1 MDFRTEQCQRY
12 NTVPFE
18 GKYYSWVSYLGDP
31 DKCAL
36 HCQPKQSSW
45 VPHMKAPKKCELN
58 CQPEGERFYF
68 RHALK
73 VADGTP
79 CDSEGFDVCVDGQC
93 MPVGCDRIL
102 GSSAKEDKCRVC
114 GGDGSTC
121 NTVKGD
127 FMQKTLTV
135 GYNDIV
141 LIPAGATNIYVEEL
155 AATNNYLAVRN
166 TTGFFYLNG
175 NWRIDFPRAREFAGT
190 TFHYERKVNGGVGI
204 FAPEVIR
211 ALGPTTEPLFIVLL
225 YQEKNEGVA
234 YEYSVPKG
242 VTQAKA
248 ETYGWI
254 YGTYGECSE
263 ECGGGVQ
270 VRNVTCAHIS
280 NLEPAS
286 EYLCDPRL
294 QPETERICNEQP
306 CQAEWQVGNWTP
318 CTSSCGTQGWQFRH
332 VFCGQKFTEG
342 RLSVVNDSQC
352 TDVVGPPPDSVR
364 ECNQEA
370 VCASWHVEEWTPCS
384 KLCGVGHQYRKVRC
398 HLMKDGEI
406 EVLDDS
412 ACSEEK
418 PDTEKPCEQIPC
430 SGVDWVTSDWSGCGI
445 TCDQTKES
453 RSVLCASKKGVVVNE
468 EYCSPARKP
477 EAIRTCPKAE
487 IVPCEY
493 KWYASEW
500 GECSSECGVGVMLRE
515 VFCGSWNDGS
525 LHVVNETNCNAETR
539 FDDTKPCNSSDA
551 CKAKWFVGP
560 WTRCNKE
567 CGGGSKSRKLF
578 CFFGN
583 KLGKLQCDVNTI
595 LHSLDTCNNHPCGDD
610 EVLDYGN
617 QVDLESEDEIC
628 EEEEEEKE
636 SSGDKGTDPNETVAE
651 DGEDEDKEEEEEHDE
666 GESESSSS
674 SSEESSEEISS
685 EKEQDQDLEV
695 ISSEMTE
702 LEFRKK
708 RSHKE
713 VTLSDEA
720 EEGSGFGESGY
731 GLGSGLSGWFSS
743 GLGSG
748 FGFGSGEVTVTEVTE
763 TSTVPS
769 KKDSKKSKKKKKCKA
784 KPKEPKDCEET
795 EFGCCRDKVTPA
807 EGPFQRGCPHIETCK
822 DTQYGCC
829 PDDVTPA
836 EGPKNKGCARVSLCD
851 NSLYG
856 CCKDGITEANG
867 PNEEGCEDLI
877 AYDCENTEFGCCP
890 DGVSPA
896 SGKNFVGCMEFECEG
911 SGPCD
916 SCNDTVYGCCPDGV
930 SPAQGKDFEGCP
942 DPDATTEAPIETTT
956 MSVLTTSIST
966 TTTTTELPP
975 ECLNSSYGC
984 CPDNYTAAHG
994 PNMEGCCLSSPFGC
1008 CPDHI
1013 TEAYGPNLQGC
1024 GCQYSAFGCC
1034 PDEVTV
1040 ARGPNNAGCGCQYTQ
1055 FGCCPDNYT
1064 PAAGEEYSGCACNT
1078 YPHGCCPDGISI
1090 AKGPGTQGCGCE
1102 YETYGCCKDGRTP
1115 ASGPEQEGCG
1125 CEASEFGCCPDGI
1138 TPATGKFFDGCK
1150 EEAPIIPGEVCG
1162 HKKDRGSCTNFT
1174 VKWFFDMEY
1183 GGCTRFWY
1191 GGCEGNLNK
1200 FDTQEECKA
1209 ACVEPEGMESCYL
1222 PQVVGPCT
1230 GSVPSWYHD
1239 TQTGTCKS
1247 FIYGGCLGNNNRYI
1261 SKEECEEKCV
1271 IPEKTDACLLDVM
1284 PGPCRGNYSRWF
1296 YDENAGSCKQFS
1308 YGGCKGNDNNFLSEK
1323 ECMQRCIRGRSKD
1336 LCTLP
1341 KASGLCDETLPRWY
1355 YDYSEARCMP
1365 FYYTGC
1371 DGNANRYITRE
1382 ECESTCPGDKA
1393 DFDEDVCYLA
1403 SSPGNCDEHEQ
1414 RWFFDAAVGQCK
1426 SFVYSGCGGNNNN
1439 FATYEDCENSC
1450 GNQRKIP
1457 VEVDFNAEF
1466 CFLEKNEGRCED
1478 YRVYWYYNSETG
1490 VCRQFMYGGCEGNEN
1505 RFKSRDECESKC
1517 GNAQD
1522 VCTLPLVVGPCSG
1535 SFKQY
1540 YYDRS
1545 TNQCYDFDYG
1555 GCEGNNNRFDNIQLC
1570 QQRCQT
1576 TETITPHSTITETPE
1591 SEMPDICRLP
1601 IEIGHCRAVLPNWY
1615 YDVDTESCIAFFYGG
1630 CAGNANRFQS
1640 VELCERQCGK
1650 YRNQDIC
1657 NLPANPGPCNE
1668 ALPKWYY
1675 DASVRR
1681 CRHFTYGGCEGNGNR
1696 FSTLPECEVE
1706 CIYHDTILPRNSTSE
1721 SKTMICELDEDAGP
1735 CAEGYKRWHFSKT
1748 HGSCVMFLYGG
1759 CGGNQNRFKT
1769 FNACNEFCASAIE
1782 KYRKTETSTTSEVW
1796 PTVSGPSDYTQPDKE
1811 DRCKDSLLSCHLLQ
1825 CPYGV
1830 QKRVDVDGCESCSCY
1845 DPCYQVQCHVG
1856 TECSVDLVVAE
1867 DGSGE
1872 NTYRAVCREVN
1883 KAGRCPETNGYS
1895 YQCDNE
1901 CQNDAACDGTLKCCY
1916 NGCGY
1921 SCVSPVSDENEAD
1934 HIHEPEITPT
1944 ILEHGERP
1952 HIISFDD
1959 TVTIEENDVVT
1970 ITCVAKGSPTPT
1982 ITWYRGSYTINTDS
1996 PSSRFRIVDGGSLQ
2010 VVNVER
2016 SDTGKYTCE
2025 ASNGAGAPDRRTVQ
2039 LTVTVPAR
2047 AVVRLNT
2054 TEFQPQSTITIPCEV
2069 HGVPEP
2075 TVTWFKG
2082 DNQIESSGRFAI
2094 EEDNTLVIS
2103 DAEVGDSGQ
2112 YKCHVQ
2118 NDFGI
2123 ASSST
2128 VISIKG
2134 IYVHPTCT
2142 DNPYFANCKLIVRA
2156 KYCTN
2161 RYYARFCCRS
2171 CTMDGQLPSQGF
2183 HLTHSKR
2190 RK

>member
-1271 IPEKTDACLLDVM
+1271 IPEKTD
-1284 PGPCRGNYSRWF
+1284 
-1296 YDENAGSCKQFS
+1296 
-1308 YGGCKGNDNNFLSEK
+1308 
-1323 ECMQRCIRGRSKD
+1323 
-1336 LCTLP
+1336 
-1341 KASGLCDETLPRWY
+1341 
-1355 YDYSEARCMP
+1355 
-1365 FYYTGC
+1365 
-1371 DGNANRYITRE
+1371 
-1382 ECESTCPGDKA
+1382 
-1393 DFDEDVCYLA
+1393 FDEDVCYLA

-1721 SKTMICELDEDAGP
+1721 SKT
-1735 CAEGYKRWHFSKT
+1735 
-1748 HGSCVMFLYGG
+1748 
-1759 CGGNQNRFKT
+1759 
-1769 FNACNEFCASAIE
+1769 
-1782 KYRKTETSTTSEVW
+1782 TETSTTSEVW